1 EKHLR
6 SHTGE
11 RPFPCTTCGIAFK
24 TQSNLYKHRRTQ
36 THVNNT
42 RLPSDPDT
50 GGALEQNEKST
61 ESTTSHQ
68 GSKLLS
74 RTCEDKG

>member
-1 EKHLR
+1 EKHIR

-42 RLPSDPDT
+42 RLPSDSDNSS
-50 GGALEQNEKST
+50 GLEQNEKST
-61 ESTTSHQ
+61 ESITSHQ
-68 GSKLLS
+68 GNKLLS
-74 RTCEDKG
+74 STCEDKG